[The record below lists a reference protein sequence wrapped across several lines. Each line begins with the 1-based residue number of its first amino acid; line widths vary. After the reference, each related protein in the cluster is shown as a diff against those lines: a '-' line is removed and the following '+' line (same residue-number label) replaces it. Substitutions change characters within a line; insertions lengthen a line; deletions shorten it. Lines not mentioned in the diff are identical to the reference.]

1 MGHLLSYVNFFPL
14 PNRARIWFAPAM
26 SLTNEEIEKQFLQ
39 LADALE
45 KMSEVMATV
54 TKEHDARIQA
64 LSERIDALGQTRD
77 GGAE

>member
-1 MGHLLSYVNFFPL
+1 
-14 PNRARIWFAPAM
+14 M
-26 SLTNEEIEKQFLQ
+26 SLTNDELEPQLLH

-45 KMSEVMATV
+45 KMPEVISTV
-54 TKEHDARIQA
+54 TKGHDAKIQA